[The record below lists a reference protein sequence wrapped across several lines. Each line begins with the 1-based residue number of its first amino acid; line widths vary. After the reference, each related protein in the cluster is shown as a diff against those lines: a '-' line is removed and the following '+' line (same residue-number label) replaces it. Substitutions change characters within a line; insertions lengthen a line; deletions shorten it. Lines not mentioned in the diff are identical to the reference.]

1 MIRAIV
7 SRKIQ
12 VLWEENN
19 IDFEECFDLIEKA
32 AKASI
37 NDIKSISPTPA
48 TATYVECYG
57 VDEEEVVI
65 KLTLES
71 EESQLSGDKL
81 NTQNDS
87 STFLK
92 ELNWRFE
99 RSVQEYLDDHSD
111 TSIEFIND
119 EGMNVIHAFDET
131 SSDFLSA

>member
-1 MIRAIV
+1 MLRAIV

-19 IDFEECFDLIEKA
+19 IDFEKCFDLIEEA

-37 NDIKSISPTPA
+37 NDIKSISLSPA

-57 VDEEEVVI
+57 LDEEEVVI

-71 EESQLSGDKL
+71 EESQLSGNKL
-81 NTQNDS
+81 NSQNDS